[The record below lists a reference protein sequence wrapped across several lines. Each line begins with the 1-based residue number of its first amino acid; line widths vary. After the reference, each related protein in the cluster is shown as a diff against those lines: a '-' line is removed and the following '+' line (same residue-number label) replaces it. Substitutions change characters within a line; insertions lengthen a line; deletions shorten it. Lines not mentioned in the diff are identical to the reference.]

1 MSAANKILTVSY
13 GTFSC
18 TIEGFEDP
26 FGTMKQIA
34 EYFRDLAAEDRY
46 FGAEPP
52 VPDAEALR
60 HIAERET
67 ARRVE
72 ARMASGA
79 VHLRRLDDAA
89 AAAAA
94 TPVAPAATPS
104 APPVVQPEARAVLT
118 PSEVIDPAPAS
129 VAERLSRIRA
139 VVARARTQP
148 LWPDED
154 AVVPTVTEAPS
165 DVFAAAS
172 VAVAGVA
179 AASVATAATPAPAP
193 IAPEAS
199 SEPSTVGPDAPPVRT
214 DAGWTSA
221 FDAEAASAP
230 SIAEVSAASDDL
242 PADETAIDDTPTAVA
257 AAEMPAAGPEAG
269 PDVAEAIDLVEDGA
283 GTHAGTTPTPGKPEP
298 GEPARSLDDVVS
310 DWEIPVAA
318 TTEYVRPELPIARV
332 AVLRKDDHAAAAAMG
347 QIEDLLSGRI
357 GTEDLYDDEDDVAA
371 PAATTAGDDSLLEA
385 IRAVGAAAHEAG
397 TEDADDAEDN
407 SARTDASEESGIAWD
422 EPALSDDPATA
433 EDLRGDVPAGA
444 TLHLG
449 AEWRADQTVQ
459 AAEAGPAN
467 TAHAS
472 ERDVTGLLLD
482 EEPSEETAAD
492 RDDFFDV
499 DADDGAPLLLR
510 AGDDTEQTGAP
521 DARDVGPDD
530 EPAARAG
537 HEQAV
542 EDLERRPEDASV
554 DRLLAATNSQLE
566 STEVNRRRSA
576 IAHLKAAVA
585 AARADRR
592 TEDEDSEP
600 AGDSGESALDKFRED
615 LARVVRPRR
624 PVDQDQP
631 RPSRRLPPLML
642 VSEQRIDVGPAAG
655 RNEDA
660 VAGPVRPRRVVTR
673 EVGDDEVAGTAV
685 AEQGGFADFAESMGA
700 RDLPDMIEAAAA
712 YTAFVE
718 GRPSFSR
725 PQLMQMMRAGESAD
739 VGFSREEQL
748 RSFGLLLRQGRI
760 QKLKRGQFTVAD
772 DTRFRPPHRHA
783 GE

>member
-67 ARRVE
+67 TRRVE
-72 ARMASGA
+72 ARMASGG

-89 AAAAA
+89 AAASA
-94 TPVAPAATPS
+94 TPVAASGPDTPES
-104 APPVVQPEARAVLT
+104 VGILT
-118 PSEVIDPAPAS
+118 PSDVIDPAPSS

-139 VVARARTQP
+139 VVARARNQP

-154 AVVPTVTEAPS
+154 AVAVE
-165 DVFAAAS
+165 DAA
-172 VAVAGVA
+172 
-179 AASVATAATPAPAP
+179 
-193 IAPEAS
+193 
-199 SEPSTVGPDAPPVRT
+199 T
-214 DAGWTSA
+214 DAGAVAPAA
-221 FDAEAASAP
+221 FAGPAETEAAREEVAMSDAPDIVAFGAETRVPHADAPAGRSDAASAP
-230 SIAEVSAASDDL
+230 AAAGNADAASG
-242 PADETAIDDTPTAVA
+242 ADDTVGTELAPEADVPTAEDAVDLAAVA
-257 AAEMPAAGPEAG
+257 AGAADA
-269 PDVAEAIDLVEDGA
+269 DVAVSDPSGPGAVEHHAWEGGHPEVGQPA
-283 GTHAGTTPTPGKPEP
+283 GSDDDAAMDRSLPEP
-298 GEPARSLDDVVS
+298 APGS
-310 DWEIPVAA
+310 PVP
-318 TTEYVRPELPIARV
+318 EYVRPDLPIARV
-332 AVLRKDDHAAAAAMG
+332 AALRKDDHAAADATDR
-347 QIEDLLSGRI
+347 IEAFLAGSLE
-357 GTEDLYDDEDDVAA
+357 TKDLYDDEDAGTAA
-371 PAATTAGDDSLLEA
+371 P
-385 IRAVGAAAHEAG
+385 
-397 TEDADDAEDN
+397 
-407 SARTDASEESGIAWD
+407 
-422 EPALSDDPATA
+422 
-433 EDLRGDVPAGA
+433 
-444 TLHLG
+444 
-449 AEWRADQTVQ
+449 
-459 AAEAGPAN
+459 
-467 TAHAS
+467 
-472 ERDVTGLLLD
+472 
-482 EEPSEETAAD
+482 
-492 RDDFFDV
+492 
-499 DADDGAPLLLR
+499 DADDGDTRLLDAIRAIGAGQDVAATEPPTDRAAEATGEEPVEDAPSDDSPADIETREIVEATGQATDPAYGDPWQLDTDGPAVLASDTDESGPSTAVPTERDDLVALEEDSEGPLLLR
-510 AGDDTEQTGAP
+510 EADDT
-521 DARDVGPDD
+521 DADDDNASPDD
-530 EPAARAG
+530 ASERIGRAT

-592 TEDEDSEP
+592 ADDEDTEADDP
-600 AGDSGESALDKFRED
+600 AEASTLDKFRED

-624 PVDQDQP
+624 PVDQEQA

-642 VSEQRIDVGPAAG
+642 VSEQRIDLGSAAMA
-655 RNEDA
+655 NEDA

-673 EVGDDEVAGTAV
+673 DVGDEDLAGSAV
-685 AEQGGFADFAESMGA
+685 AAQGGFADFAESMGA

-725 PQLMQMMRAGESAD
+725 PQLMQMMR
-739 VGFSREEQL
+739 VGDSDDTSFSREEQL

>member
-1 MSAANKILTVSY
+1 MSPANKILTVSY

-72 ARMASGA
+72 ARMAGGG

-94 TPVAPAATPS
+94 TPVMAAGPLA
-104 APPVVQPEARAVLT
+104 APPEPAGALT
-118 PSEVIDPAPAS
+118 PSDVIDPAPAS

-148 LWPDED
+148 LWPEED
-154 AVVPTVTEAPS
+154 AVAADEIAVSASAVAAQVHEPVPDPQDTTDARVGAAPADTGDQS
-165 DVFAAAS
+165 PSTGFAAAS
-172 VAVAGVA
+172 AVAIVAAGAFEDDRVSGAQDQVDAADPAAVDATDLPEVTDSRAEADDIAAEAAEAVPTEGVSSDALAPEFGPPEEIGPA
-179 AASVATAATPAPAP
+179 AASEDTPADHAP
-193 IAPEAS
+193 
-199 SEPSTVGPDAPPVRT
+199 D
-214 DAGWTSA
+214 
-221 FDAEAASAP
+221 
-230 SIAEVSAASDDL
+230 
-242 PADETAIDDTPTAVA
+242 
-257 AAEMPAAGPEAG
+257 
-269 PDVAEAIDLVEDGA
+269 
-283 GTHAGTTPTPGKPEP
+283 
-298 GEPARSLDDVVS
+298 
-310 DWEIPVAA
+310 
-318 TTEYVRPELPIARV
+318 YVRPDLPIARV
-332 AVLRKDDHAAAAAMG
+332 AVLRKDDHAAAAATDRL
-347 QIEDLLSGRI
+347 EALLSGSLRA
-357 GTEDLYDDEDDVAA
+357 EELYDDDEALTAAPLADDRDVRLLDAIRAIGAAETTEPETGAPHDDIPEMDAESDATGEGLDGTAGDRDAPGSAEMTAGEGVEAGHREPVEPADTATPGLDETADAVATHAVEEEPVPAAQAHGLTAATESASDTWYGEPDDLASLEDDV
-371 PAATTAGDDSLLEA
+371 D
-385 IRAVGAAAHEAG
+385 
-397 TEDADDAEDN
+397 
-407 SARTDASEESGIAWD
+407 
-422 EPALSDDPATA
+422 
-433 EDLRGDVPAGA
+433 
-444 TLHLG
+444 
-449 AEWRADQTVQ
+449 
-459 AAEAGPAN
+459 
-467 TAHAS
+467 
-472 ERDVTGLLLD
+472 
-482 EEPSEETAAD
+482 
-492 RDDFFDV
+492 
-499 DADDGAPLLLR
+499 APLLLR
-510 AGDDTEQTGAP
+510 AAEEPDVTDADPANPGDTADRFG
-521 DARDVGPDD
+521 
-530 EPAARAG
+530 RATHG
-537 HEQAV
+537 QAV
-542 EDLERRPEDASV
+542 EDLERMPEDASV

-592 TEDEDSEP
+592 TDDSSDASDTDDGTE
-600 AGDSGESALDKFRED
+600 GSALDKFRED

-624 PVDQDQP
+624 PVDQEQA

-642 VSEQRIDVGPAAG
+642 VSEQRIDLGQAAMTA
-655 RNEDA
+655 EDA
-660 VAGPVRPRRVVTR
+660 VSGPVRPRRVVTR
-673 EVGDDEVAGTAV
+673 DVGDEDLAAAGDA
-685 AEQGGFADFAESMGA
+685 AQGGFADFAQSMGA

-712 YTAFVE
+712 YSAFVE

-725 PQLMQMMRAGESAD
+725 PQLMQMMRAGDSDDTA
-739 VGFSREEQL
+739 FSREEQL